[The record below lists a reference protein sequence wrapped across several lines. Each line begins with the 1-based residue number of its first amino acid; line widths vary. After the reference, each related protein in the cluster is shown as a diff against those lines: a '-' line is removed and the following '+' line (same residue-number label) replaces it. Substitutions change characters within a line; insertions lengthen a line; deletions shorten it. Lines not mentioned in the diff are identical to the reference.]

1 MGVFQGDVI
10 IKAMIDLSIDEMRKN
25 PWLLDDV
32 FASLKVMQYISD
44 KYGQANI
51 DAAKEWFANN
61 KIDVYMRPRNDKDIM
76 PFVSVLPGGSQ
87 EKTDMKTMGDSSP
100 DKVTL
105 LPLDIG
111 KPIAFVMK
119 PFTPISYDPN
129 IGAITLDPKL
139 PGFDIVE
146 PGMVLV
152 DPANGQGYII
162 QDVVP
167 NTILIDPGIVITATQ
182 FGVVP
187 QYQFYEARVEHTWNQ
202 ETYSIGCYAHGDP
215 QNLIWLHSIVYY
227 AILRY
232 REVLLEGN
240 GFDESVV
247 SSGEISEDPNYEGPG
262 GEEAFCRFITI
273 TGQVEQSWIKAPKR
287 FIESIQL
294 KERNGSL
301 TTTGIKIISNENAPA
316 FLDPTQEPWTTII
329 DTESDDETDSD
340 EDDS

>member
-32 FASLKVMQYISD
+32 FSSLKVIPYIAD

-51 DAAKEWFANN
+51 NAAKEWFANN
-61 KIDVYMRPRNDKDIM
+61 QIDVYMRPRNDKDKM

-87 EKTDMKTMGDSSP
+87 EKPEMKTMGDASP
-100 DKVTL
+100 DKIIL

-111 KPIAFVMK
+111 KPIQYVIK
-119 PFTPISYDPN
+119 PFTPLAYDPDT
-129 IGAITLDPKL
+129 GVVSLDSST
-139 PGFDIVE
+139 PGFDITE

-152 DPANGQGYII
+152 NPENGTGFII
-162 QDVVP
+162 QSVAP
-167 NTILIDPGIVITATQ
+167 GAILIEPGHDISATQ
-182 FGVVP
+182 LGVVP
-187 QYQFYEARVEHTWNQ
+187 QFQYYEARIEHTWNQ

-227 AILRY
+227 AIMRY

-240 GFDESVV
+240 GFDESVI

-262 GEEAFCRFITI
+262 GEEAFVRFITI
-273 TGQVEQSWIKAPKR
+273 SGQVEQSWIKAPKR
-287 FIESIQL
+287 FIESIIL
-294 KERNGSL
+294 KEKNGNL
-301 TTTGIKIISNENAPA
+301 TTPGIKILSNENAPA
-316 FLDPTQEPWTTII
+316 FLDPTQEPWTTV
-329 DTESDDETDSD
+329 DDEDSDDDSD
-340 EDDS
+340 DS